1 MQAMISDP
9 IEFEL
14 FKNSLFSIAD
24 EMALTI
30 FRTTYSGVLK
40 DNMDYSTAIFDD
52 SGKLAAQ
59 GLTLPG
65 HLGSMPTAMAA
76 IQQAFAGR
84 IEPGDVFILNDPFQ
98 GGMHLPDI
106 FVFKPVFAPT
116 QPSTASP
123 GEHARVS
130 PETNP
135 RALRAAD
142 SPGSGG
148 IRRGRAELLA
158 WAGTVCHHTDVGGR
172 VPGSNASDSTEIFQ
186 EGLRIPPLKL
196 FDRGI
201 RNDTLYALIERNVR
215 VPVKV
220 FGDLRAQLA
229 ACHIAERSLLELA
242 GHYGADKVG
251 SYMTELIDYSERMTR
266 AAIRELPDGVYS
278 FLDHIDDDGIEVGK
292 PIPLKVTITKAGDQM
307 SVDGTGSSPQVK
319 GAINNTLSFTKSA
332 SYCAIRSILPANIP
346 NNEGVFRAIDVTA
359 PSGTIANAVL
369 PAACAARGLTG
380 FRMVDCMFGALAQML
395 PDKVFACS
403 DGGNTGISIG
413 GWDTDR
419 RPFIY
424 VDFTCCAWG
433 GRPYADGLDG
443 NSNIYANMAS
453 QSIEVT
459 ETEQPLQITAYEFI
473 ADAMGPGKFRGGAPF
488 RRDYRFLA
496 EEGILQVRSDRRDSR
511 PYGLYGGAPGKPSMN
526 YLNPADENRP
536 LASKLTMTIRSG
548 DVFRHE
554 VAGAGGWGDP
564 FERDP
569 ALVLRD
575 VRNELVSLA
584 AAGADYGV
592 VLSDEPLAVDEASN
606 PTVVTAWS
614 YRLYYP
620 MSRSRSMRRQREL
633 CASGC
638 VERATGRRRRRSA
651 GIRPASRS
659 PRSRHDP
666 ISGRR

>member
-1 MQAMISDP
+1 MISDP

-24 EMALTI
+24 EMALTV

-40 DNMDYSTAIFDD
+40 DNMDYSTAMFDA

-76 IQQAFAGR
+76 IQEAFAGK
-84 IEPGDVFILNDPFQ
+84 IAAGDVFILNDPFQ

-106 FVFKPVFAPT
+106 FVFKPIFAPG
-116 QPSTASP
+116 P
-123 GEHARVS
+123 GGGGEAR
-130 PETNP
+130 
-135 RALRAAD
+135 A
-142 SPGSGG
+142 
-148 IRRGRAELLA
+148 RGELLA
-158 WAGTVCHHTDVGGR
+158 YAGTVCHHTDVGGR

-196 FDRGI
+196 FDRGV

-242 GHYGADKVG
+242 GHYGVDKVER
-251 SYMTELIDYSERMTR
+251 YMTELIDYSERMTR
-266 AAIRELPDGVYS
+266 AAIRELPDGVYG
-278 FLDHIDDDGIEVGK
+278 FLDHIDDDGIDVGK
-292 PIPLKVTITKAGDQM
+292 PIPLKVTVTKSGDQI
-307 SVDGTGSSPQVK
+307 SVDWTGSSPQVK

-332 SYCAIRSILPANIP
+332 SYCAIRSILPENIP
-346 NNEGVFRAIDVTA
+346 NNEGVFRAIEVTA
-359 PSGTIANAVL
+359 PPGTIANAVL

-473 ADAMGPGKFRGGAPF
+473 PDAMGPGKFRGGAPF

-496 EEGILQVRSDRRDSR
+496 EEGVLQVRSDRRDFR

-536 LASKLTMTIRSG
+536 LPSKLTMTIRRG

-564 FERDP
+564 LERDP

-584 AAGADYGV
+584 VTRANYGV
-592 VLSDEPLAVDEASN
+592 VLFGEPLAVDEAA
-606 PTVVTAWS
+606 TRALRE
-614 YRLYYP
+614 RL
-620 MSRSRSMRRQREL
+620 RRTRDW
-633 CASGC
+633 
-638 VERATGRRRRRSA
+638 RRTPDISWE
-651 GIRPASRS
+651 S
-659 PRSRHDP
+659 PDLAVAAE
-666 ISGRR
+666 